1 MGRHGAERAPANDTL
16 MATVVG
22 VLLLI
27 LVGVCLLAVF

>member
-1 MGRHGAERAPANDTL
+1 MGRHAPERAPANDTL

-22 VLLLI
+22 LLLLL

>member
-16 MATVVG
+16 MATIVG
-22 VLLLI
+22 VLLLL